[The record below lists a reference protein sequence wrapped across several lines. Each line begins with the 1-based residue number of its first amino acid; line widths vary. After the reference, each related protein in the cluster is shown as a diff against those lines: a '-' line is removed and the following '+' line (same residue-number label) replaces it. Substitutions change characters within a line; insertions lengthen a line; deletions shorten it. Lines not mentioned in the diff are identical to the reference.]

1 MKAPLR
7 FAFGW
12 VIYVALFAA
21 VNPVVR
27 AIADAICEQPLLVP
41 VITALVGMVL
51 LALLIRGVLDPFWH
65 WCDSPRK
72 RAVSGSVPAE
82 Q

>member
-12 VIYVALFAA
+12 VLYVAIFAA

-27 AIADAICEQPLLVP
+27 AVADAIREQPIKPRVKGR
-41 VITALVGMVL
+41 AL
-51 LALLIRGVLDPFWH
+51 R
-65 WCDSPRK
+65 CS
-72 RAVSGSVPAE
+72 VSR
-82 Q
+82 